1 MRVRKDLLYE
11 YLPERKVTG
20 YLQSVSVE
28 RGAWNVERGAWN
40 VERDTFASELEM
52 ICMHVVDCGSIN
64 PGNICYSIFMS
75 LCSYCISNY

>member
-11 YLPERKVTG
+11 YLRERKVTG

-28 RGAWNVERGAWN
+28 RGAWNVERG
-40 VERDTFASELEM
+40 TFASELEM

-64 PGNICYSIFMS
+64 PGNICYSIVMS
-75 LCSYCISNY
+75 LCSYM